1 LLSRQRHS
9 AIDIEDNS
17 GIGVKVA
24 IKLMIR
30 INAGINHLRRATKSY
45 DLLGG
50 NQEDAIIGDQEHR
63 IRPFEVEQEM
73 RLLAICLTTTS
84 CVARSWAAACGPARK
99 TEARIARAD
108 TASAVV

>member
-30 INAGINHLRRATKSY
+30 INAGINHLRMGEIKRTPSSVTRNTEFDPSKS
-45 DLLGG
+45 
-50 NQEDAIIGDQEHR
+50 N
-63 IRPFEVEQEM
+63 
-73 RLLAICLTTTS
+73 
-84 CVARSWAAACGPARK
+84 RK
-99 TEARIARAD
+99 
-108 TASAVV
+108 